1 MNLTEQLT
9 QAQVKNALAKAK
21 SGKVLNR
28 REEQLIRDFEANRA
42 PELTLEV
49 VAEHFGMSRAGV
61 LRWKRTM
68 AQAGLPWTSLDQIQ
82 AWRESQEKKIKP
94 NDINASRKAKL
105 EREIER
111 LDLMIAKEKGE
122 MISRAS
128 VREACVRIGAA
139 LAASLASMCNDL
151 PGLMAGKSEVEI
163 RDAVVPRVAA
173 MQEQFNEAT
182 LRITE

>member
-1 MNLTEQLT
+1 MSLTEQLT

-21 SGKVLNR
+21 SGKVLTR

-42 PELTLEV
+42 PELTLEQ
-49 VAEHFGMSRAGV
+49 VAEHFGLSRAGV
-61 LRWKRTM
+61 LRWKRAM

-82 AWRESQEKKIKP
+82 TWKEAKEKKVKP
-94 NDINASRKAKL
+94 TDINASRKAKL

-128 VREACVRIGAA
+128 VREISVKIGAA
-139 LAASLASMCNDL
+139 LAASLAAMCNDL
-151 PGLMAGKSEVEI
+151 PGLLAGKSEVEV
-163 RDAVVPRVAA
+163 RDAVVPRVAK
-173 MQEQFNEAT
+173 MQEQFNASIMAISE
-182 LRITE
+182 